1 MTRTMKQDE
10 RGFGL
15 VEALVGF
22 TLLTVGLLG
31 IGAAFAQ
38 GMRALGGS
46 NYEII
51 AREKAVEAV
60 ESVFSARDT
69 KTITWAQIR
78 NVNGETGNDGGV
90 FLDGPKPL
98 KLPGLDGLVN
108 TVDDAAGLETLYA
121 PGPDGQLG
129 TPDDLKNPLSHHT
142 REIKITTVN
151 VTLRQIVV
159 TVKYQIGQEERK
171 YVLTTYISSYS

>member
-1 MTRTMKQDE
+1 MTQVNTNDE

-22 TLLTVGLLG
+22 TILAVGLLG
-31 IGAAFAQ
+31 IGAAFSQ
-38 GMRALGGS
+38 GMKTLGGS

-51 AREKAVEAV
+51 AREKAVEAI

-69 KTITWAQIR
+69 KTITWAKLR
-78 NVNGETGNDGGV
+78 NVTGETGSDNGV

-108 TVDDAAGLETLYA
+108 TVDDSAGLETLYS
-121 PGPDGQLG
+121 PGPDGLLG
-129 TPDDLKNPLSHHT
+129 TPDDQSNPLSHHT

-151 VTLRQIVV
+151 PTLRQITV
-159 TVKYQIGQEERK
+159 TVKYQIGQQERS
-171 YVLTTYISSYS
+171 YVLTTYISSYA

>member
-1 MTRTMKQDE
+1 MTRTIRHDE

-22 TLLTVGLLG
+22 TILTVGLLG

-121 PGPDGQLG
+121 PGPDGMLG
-129 TPDDLKNPLSHHT
+129 TPDDLQNPLSHHT